1 LSIVLRELRGLTR
14 CERYGFEPFVTG
26 FLSLT
31 HSFQPPSSARTFSV
45 LPAR

>member
-1 LSIVLRELRGLTR
+1 MRSRFVPFATGLPS
-14 CERYGFEPFVTG
+14 F
-26 FLSLT
+26 T